1 MKYVFMRNMK
11 IQALIFHTSNISNEI
26 LEIQC
31 TSIFHIQSHYTE
43 DFFQN
48 LLRNTEEPVSKRYL

>member
-1 MKYVFMRNMK
+1 MRNMK